1 MATKKEQK
9 EQTRI
14 RILESSDQLF
24 KKNGYVGTGIDSIM
38 SNIGLTAGGFYSHFE
53 SKEALFSEMIDK
65 SLRSSTKIFFDGLEK
80 YSGKKWLKK
89 VMERYL
95 SKYHRDELLYMC
107 ALPTLTIDIS
117 RSSDNVKNAFEHIFL
132 DIVSF
137 MEKKIGDDTD
147 ITRDK
152 LYSLISICVSGIILS
167 RAVSDDVLS
176 DNILASCLE
185 STLQLIG
192 E

>member
-1 MATKKEQK
+1 
-9 EQTRI
+9 
-14 RILESSDQLF
+14 
-24 KKNGYVGTGIDSIM
+24 M